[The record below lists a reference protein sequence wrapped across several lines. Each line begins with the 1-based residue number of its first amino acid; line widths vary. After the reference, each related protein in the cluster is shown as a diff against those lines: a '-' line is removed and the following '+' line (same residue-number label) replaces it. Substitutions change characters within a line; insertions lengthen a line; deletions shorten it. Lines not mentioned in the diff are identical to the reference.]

1 MVSYVLF
8 NIDTVRRCCLLE
20 TLQSDNGDKNV
31 AEKYRL
37 CLDPLILF
45 CPYTKSPNYFK
56 VGKLVWG

>member
-31 AEKYRL
+31 AEKWTLPRSFDTFL
-37 CLDPLILF
+37 PLHQVTQL
-45 CPYTKSPNYFK
+45 
-56 VGKLVWG
+56 L